1 MANLGTIKSLILSNG
16 DTVTFKIPL
25 YTGTGTIGQSG
36 SKTVDYIPSLWTFDI
51 GYTPVAGDM
60 IAIKVPVAGVS
71 SGVWISIDNGT
82 TYYPI
87 ATVDKTMLT
96 TQYPI
101 NSMVLLLYEPNAT
114 TTTYGTTK
122 DGAPANSSAADLV
135 SNRWT
140 VVNGYDSGTTYSA
153 MTSANMIAGTETT
166 VRGMRA
172 DYLKTGLQG
181 IITVANGDVQLY
193 GAHLTG
199 QVPAVTASDNGKMLQ
214 VSNGEWEAIE
224 TAIIGDINSVPIA
237 SFSDAI
243 PIDALDVTIGI
254 EPVQDLHGY
263 DNPWPAGGGKN
274 LCPPIGFTHTGIAT
288 DEGQISTY
296 ATRLWSPMIPVVAGS
311 TYTAKIDG
319 KSSNN
324 EPLTFNRWIAYDSS
338 QTFVQRISLGST
350 SLSTVTQTI
359 PNGIA
364 YIVMDIRTNALT
376 TEINESDINTIQLEL
391 GSSATSYSPYSNIC
405 PISGWTGANVVV
417 SPTTSAQDGTTY
429 PISWQSEA
437 GTVYGGTLDVTTG
450 LLTVTMAEVDLGTLN
465 WKVEVRGYNTAYSVG
480 GALPALYD
488 SASPRWLCSAYKSV
502 AYSSASSLSDMYV
515 WIDSTYRVRVK
526 DTSKN
531 ELTDATFKA
540 AMSGVQLVYELATP
554 QTYQLTPTDVTLLL
568 GDNNV
573 WADTG
578 DIFIKYRRQ
587 DVLGINE
594 NIATMEEVKEYFGVI

>member
-450 LLTVTMAEVDLGTLN
+450 LLTVTMAEVDLGTLTWQYISDDVFFTFGLYGIKKPGIRN
-465 WKVEVRGYNTAYSVG
+465 YINSTYGFSALSFANMPDKTMKGNTTAG
-480 GALPALYD
+480 GMYVKD
-488 SASPRWLCSAYKSV
+488 SAFGQNPGTAK
-502 AYSSASSLSDMYV
+502 
-515 WIDSTYRVRVK
+515 TG
-526 DTSKN
+526 
-531 ELTDATFKA
+531 
-540 AMSGVQLVYELATP
+540 MSGVQLVYELATP